1 MLRDS
6 LEHKGLVVDRLE
18 VREESK
24 VDSSRLDP
32 HNEND
37 ADEDRS
43 RGERDRQEGET
54 SSKRSSP
61 PVLGQIDERADEF
74 GQVLMAAEEQ
84 A

>member
-1 MLRDS
+1 MWIDS
-6 LEHKGLVVDRLE
+6 KF
-18 VREESK
+18 REESK
-24 VDSSRLDP
+24 VDSSRLDQ

-43 RGERDRQEGET
+43 GGKRDRQEGET

-61 PVLGQIDERADEF
+61 QVLSQLDERADEF